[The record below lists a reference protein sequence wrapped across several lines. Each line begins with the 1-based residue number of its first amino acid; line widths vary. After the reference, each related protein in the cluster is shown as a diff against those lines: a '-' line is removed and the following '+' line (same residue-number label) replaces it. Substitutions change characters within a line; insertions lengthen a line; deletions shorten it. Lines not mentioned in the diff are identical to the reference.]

1 MRVPRNRSAWK
12 RTWLLPWPLIAP
24 AQRCVAQHG
33 FFRFWNETG
42 ASHVYRDPRTT
53 TTHLDLRPPSTFS
66 IAHLVHLCTLS
77 FSSGRQAESLSS
89 LKSKQPSGRNRKS
102 KLK

>member
-1 MRVPRNRSAWK
+1 
-12 RTWLLPWPLIAP
+12 
-24 AQRCVAQHG
+24 
-33 FFRFWNETG
+33 
-42 ASHVYRDPRTT
+42 
-53 TTHLDLRPPSTFS
+53 LDLRPPSTFS